1 MKILKKCLTCGAEFI
16 ASKMSNKY
24 CCRECERDASR
35 KREAKR
41 KKSVRESEKEAAL
54 DKERDAVAS
63 RPFLTPSDVALLL
76 DMSVST
82 VYRCFYSGIIKAVRI
97 RRKTLVRRE
106 DLDKYFEDAGPY
118 RKRSYKR
125 KQEQEYYTLQEIMDK
140 YKIGR
145 KAVWGRCDRLGIPK
159 VYEGRNTFYSKKLID
174 ANFSEL
180 LDVIDIDNYYTLS
193 QIMEMYNMTQGA
205 ALCFV
210 KYHAV
215 PRVKRNGRSYYSKVH
230 IDCIKHK
237 TDEIDPDWYS
247 YEEAMQKYG
256 ITKDQVSY
264 TLKTYSIKTEKRGK
278 FTMIYRTDF
287 DNKVNDASER
297 EHQCGRYYLIA
308 RTELKTNINIDIDID
323 NNIYFLYLK
332 SNDTEL
338 PSKDSLMIPDS
349 ENELVTN
356 VLKERFIVR
365 SFAYDI
371 RKWLKQLY
379 NELIGSKDEEY
390 LISGIHQYMDYL
402 DFKYETSKIYSTMN
416 NELGKYLELNNYKT
430 IDSLISLREQANDLI
445 TTVSNIINMKIFN
458 ENKSIIKE
466 IKKIRDGFNK
476 SSNSDEV
483 KEYRIMKKI
492 NNIIFCIETDL
503 YDDKIFYG
511 IKCTSDSL
519 DKEIQSKIGEL
530 LEHKNTKYSTNL
542 DGGWPIYKYASSK
555 TPEEIYSEFVTFVND
570 VISSDNSISYND
582 KDS

>member
-287 DNKVNDASER
+287 DNIMHQRLQNSTPLIKSNGEEKVVFTAKQQEKICPATPEGYYSTDEVAEMFKISIKHAGVITR
-297 EHQCGRYYLIA
+297 E
-308 RTELKTNINIDIDID
+308 
-323 NNIYFLYLK
+323 NNIPKIALK
-332 SNDTEL
+332 GFNFYEKGSIDL
-338 PSKDSLMIPDS
+338 
-349 ENELVTN
+349 
-356 VLKERFIVR
+356 
-365 SFAYDI
+365 
-371 RKWLKQLY
+371 LY
-379 NELIGSKDEEY
+379 N
-390 LISGIHQYMDYL
+390 
-402 DFKYETSKIYSTMN
+402 
-416 NELGKYLELNNYKT
+416 
-430 IDSLISLREQANDLI
+430 
-445 TTVSNIINMKIFN
+445 
-458 ENKSIIKE
+458 
-466 IKKIRDGFNK
+466 KKN
-476 SSNSDEV
+476 
-483 KEYRIMKKI
+483 
-492 NNIIFCIETDL
+492 
-503 YDDKIFYG
+503 
-511 IKCTSDSL
+511 
-519 DKEIQSKIGEL
+519 
-530 LEHKNTKYSTNL
+530 
-542 DGGWPIYKYASSK
+542 KYAEITDWI
-555 TPEEIYSEFVTFVND
+555 TPEEIRTTFKMTADGVRSFIHRHKIPAKVEYGSTYYSKQHIEEIKNGYFVGRDRYYSVEEATKKYNLTNSLVFYYVNHYKLTRVKKQKFIFFRKEEFDRLMEKRFSEDDFIANID
-570 VISSDNSISYND
+570 I
-582 KDS
+582 

>member
-1 MKILKKCLTCGAEFI
+1 MGEVLSQSEIDDLLKALSSGELDVDEMKNGEEKQVKNYDFARPSKFSKEHLRTLEIIFEHFGRLLATNLPAYLRKAVSVDVVNSEVVIYSEFSNALSNPVLLGVVSMAPLSGNMVMEI
-16 ASKMSNKY
+16 ASNLGFAFVD
-24 CCRECERDASR
+24 RLLGGAG
-35 KREAKR
+35 
-41 KKSVRESEKEAAL
+41 AAL

-76 DMSVST
+76 DISVST

-205 ALCFV
+205 TLCFV

-287 DNKVNDASER
+287 DNIMHQRLQNSTPLIKSNGDEKVVFTAKQQEKICPATPEGYYSTDEVAEMFKISIKHAGVITR
-297 EHQCGRYYLIA
+297 E
-308 RTELKTNINIDIDID
+308 
-323 NNIYFLYLK
+323 NNIPKIALKGFNFYEKGSIDLLYNK
-332 SNDTEL
+332 KNKYAEITDWITPEEMRTTF
-338 PSKDSLMIPDS
+338 KMTADG
-349 ENELVTN
+349 
-356 VLKERFIVR
+356 VR
-365 SFAYDI
+365 SFIHRHKIPAKVEYGSTYYS
-371 RKWLKQLY
+371 KQHI
-379 NELIGSKDEEY
+379 E
-390 LISGIHQYMDYL
+390 
-402 DFKYETSKIYSTMN
+402 
-416 NELGKYLELNNYKT
+416 
-430 IDSLISLREQANDLI
+430 
-445 TTVSNIINMKIFN
+445 
-458 ENKSIIKE
+458 E
-466 IKKIRDGFNK
+466 IKNGYFVGRDR
-476 SSNSDEV
+476 
-483 KEYRIMKKI
+483 Y
-492 NNIIFCIETDL
+492 
-503 YDDKIFYG
+503 
-511 IKCTSDSL
+511 
-519 DKEIQSKIGEL
+519 
-530 LEHKNTKYSTNL
+530 YSV
-542 DGGWPIYKYASSK
+542 
-555 TPEEIYSEFVTFVND
+555 EEW
-570 VISSDNSISYND
+570 
-582 KDS
+582 

>member
-125 KQEQEYYTLQEIMDK
+125 KQEQEYYYTLQEIMDK

-287 DNKVNDASER
+287 DNIMHQRLQNSTPLIKSNGDEKVVFTAKQQEKICPATPEGYYSTDEVAEMFKISIKHAGVITR
-297 EHQCGRYYLIA
+297 ENNIPKIALKGFNFYEKGSIDLLYNKKNKYAEITDWITPEEMRTTFKMTADGVRSFIHRHKIPAKVEYGSTYYSKQHIEEIKNGYFVGRDRYYSVEEAAKKYNLTNSLVFYYVNHYKLTRVKKQKFIFFRKEEFDRLMEKRFSEDDLIA
-308 RTELKTNINIDIDID
+308 NIDI
-323 NNIYFLYLK
+323 
-332 SNDTEL
+332 
-338 PSKDSLMIPDS
+338 
-349 ENELVTN
+349 
-356 VLKERFIVR
+356 
-365 SFAYDI
+365 
-371 RKWLKQLY
+371 
-379 NELIGSKDEEY
+379 
-390 LISGIHQYMDYL
+390 
-402 DFKYETSKIYSTMN
+402 
-416 NELGKYLELNNYKT
+416 
-430 IDSLISLREQANDLI
+430 
-445 TTVSNIINMKIFN
+445 
-458 ENKSIIKE
+458 
-466 IKKIRDGFNK
+466 
-476 SSNSDEV
+476 
-483 KEYRIMKKI
+483 
-492 NNIIFCIETDL
+492 
-503 YDDKIFYG
+503 
-511 IKCTSDSL
+511 
-519 DKEIQSKIGEL
+519 
-530 LEHKNTKYSTNL
+530 
-542 DGGWPIYKYASSK
+542 
-555 TPEEIYSEFVTFVND
+555 
-570 VISSDNSISYND
+570 
-582 KDS
+582 

>member
-1 MKILKKCLTCGAEFI
+1 MEENKYEKLINIINELNNKKEEVLKNLPYHLNVISSAARGKNLKEIAHTMILTDLLKCPKILSSFLNFFFSLDI
-16 ASKMSNKY
+16 DIN
-24 CCRECERDASR
+24 DPLVV
-35 KREAKR
+35 KRE
-41 KKSVRESEKEAAL
+41 
-54 DKERDAVAS
+54 ERGPLGQPDII
-63 RPFLTPSDVALLL
+63 LL
-76 DMSVST
+76 
-82 VYRCFYSGIIKAVRI
+82 
-97 RRKTLVRRE
+97 
-106 DLDKYFEDAGPY
+106 
-118 RKRSYKR
+118 
-125 KQEQEYYTLQEIMDK
+125 
-140 YKIGR
+140 
-145 KAVWGRCDRLGIPK
+145 
-159 VYEGRNTFYSKKLID
+159 N
-174 ANFSEL
+174 
-180 LDVIDIDNYYTLS
+180 
-193 QIMEMYNMTQGA
+193 
-205 ALCFV
+205 
-210 KYHAV
+210 
-215 PRVKRNGRSYYSKVH
+215 
-230 IDCIKHK
+230 KHK
-237 TDEIDPDWYS
+237 CIIIE
-247 YEEAMQKYG
+247 
-256 ITKDQVSY
+256 
-264 TLKTYSIKTEKRGK
+264 
-278 FTMIYRTDF
+278 
-287 DNKVNDASER
+287 NKVNDASER

-308 RTELKTNINIDIDID
+308 RTELKTNINIDID

-483 KEYRIMKKI
+483 KEYGIMKKI

>member
-287 DNKVNDASER
+287 DNIMHQRLQNSTPLIKSNGEECLRFIRIAAITVRLQRVKEQKTIPVAPVPLFLSLNFRRNEINVASKYIIGINLMFIAPVVFLISYDGYSSIIANPHCKDYHITRLIIVIRCHYRAITLKVPF
-297 EHQCGRYYLIA
+297 IA
-308 RTELKTNINIDIDID
+308 IGNLLTILANCRNKL
-323 NNIYFLYLK
+323 FLFAMLYL
-332 SNDTEL
+332 L
-338 PSKDSLMIPDS
+338 
-349 ENELVTN
+349 
-356 VLKERFIVR
+356 
-365 SFAYDI
+365 
-371 RKWLKQLY
+371 
-379 NELIGSKDEEY
+379 
-390 LISGIHQYMDYL
+390 H
-402 DFKYETSKIYSTMN
+402 
-416 NELGKYLELNNYKT
+416 T
-430 IDSLISLREQANDLI
+430 IID
-445 TTVSNIINMKIFN
+445 
-458 ENKSIIKE
+458 
-466 IKKIRDGFNK
+466 
-476 SSNSDEV
+476 
-483 KEYRIMKKI
+483 
-492 NNIIFCIETDL
+492 
-503 YDDKIFYG
+503 
-511 IKCTSDSL
+511 
-519 DKEIQSKIGEL
+519 
-530 LEHKNTKYSTNL
+530 
-542 DGGWPIYKYASSK
+542 
-555 TPEEIYSEFVTFVND
+555 
-570 VISSDNSISYND
+570 
-582 KDS
+582 

>member
-287 DNKVNDASER
+287 DNIMHQRLQNSTPLIKSNGEEKVVFTAKQQEKICPATPEGYYSTDEVAEMFKISIKHAGVITR
-297 EHQCGRYYLIA
+297 E
-308 RTELKTNINIDIDID
+308 
-323 NNIYFLYLK
+323 NNIPKIALKGFNFYEKGSIDLLYNK
-332 SNDTEL
+332 KNKYAEITDWITPEEMRTTF
-338 PSKDSLMIPDS
+338 KMTADG
-349 ENELVTN
+349 
-356 VLKERFIVR
+356 VR
-365 SFAYDI
+365 SFIHRHKIPAKVEYSNIGEGMKEVKDSVTGLTENVNNAI
-371 RKWLKQLY
+371 TSADSKWSGMSKFLQGIFSGNGGNMMGNFFSNVGKGNVSGLS
-379 NELIGSKDEEY
+379 LIGLVVAALLVFGRFGWMGKIAGAVLAMMMIGNNVNMNEALASEKKRPATQSQDE
-390 LISGIHQYMDYL
+390 SQQ
-402 DFKYETSKIYSTMN
+402 S
-416 NELGKYLELNNYKT
+416 
-430 IDSLISLREQANDLI
+430 
-445 TTVSNIINMKIFN
+445 
-458 ENKSIIKE
+458 
-466 IKKIRDGFNK
+466 
-476 SSNSDEV
+476 EV
-483 KEYRIMKKI
+483 AQG
-492 NNIIFCIETDL
+492 T
-503 YDDKIFYG
+503 
-511 IKCTSDSL
+511 
-519 DKEIQSKIGEL
+519 
-530 LEHKNTKYSTNL
+530 
-542 DGGWPIYKYASSK
+542 GGGRRR
-555 TPEEIYSEFVTFVND
+555 
-570 VISSDNSISYND
+570 
-582 KDS
+582 

>member
-82 VYRCFYSGIIKAVRI
+82 VYRCFYSGIIRAVRI

-215 PRVKRNGRSYYSKVH
+215 PRVK
-230 IDCIKHK
+230 HK
-237 TDEIDPDWYS
+237 D
-247 YEEAMQKYG
+247 KR
-256 ITKDQVSY
+256 IT
-264 TLKTYSIKTEKRGK
+264 I
-278 FTMIYRTDF
+278 
-287 DNKVNDASER
+287 
-297 EHQCGRYYLIA
+297 
-308 RTELKTNINIDIDID
+308 
-323 NNIYFLYLK
+323 
-332 SNDTEL
+332 
-338 PSKDSLMIPDS
+338 
-349 ENELVTN
+349 
-356 VLKERFIVR
+356 
-365 SFAYDI
+365 
-371 RKWLKQLY
+371 
-379 NELIGSKDEEY
+379 
-390 LISGIHQYMDYL
+390 
-402 DFKYETSKIYSTMN
+402 
-416 NELGKYLELNNYKT
+416 
-430 IDSLISLREQANDLI
+430 
-445 TTVSNIINMKIFN
+445 
-458 ENKSIIKE
+458 
-466 IKKIRDGFNK
+466 
-476 SSNSDEV
+476 
-483 KEYRIMKKI
+483 
-492 NNIIFCIETDL
+492 
-503 YDDKIFYG
+503 
-511 IKCTSDSL
+511 
-519 DKEIQSKIGEL
+519 
-530 LEHKNTKYSTNL
+530 
-542 DGGWPIYKYASSK
+542 
-555 TPEEIYSEFVTFVND
+555 
-570 VISSDNSISYND
+570 
-582 KDS
+582 

>member
-264 TLKTYSIKTEKRGK
+264 TLKTYSIKTFTAKQQEKICSATPEGYYSTDEVAEMFKISIKHAGVITRENNIPKIALKGFNFYEKGSIDLLYNKKNKYAEITDWITPEEMRTTFKMTADGVRSFIHRHKIPAKVEYGSTYYSKQHIEEIKNGYFVGRDRYYSVEEATKKYNLTNSLVFYYVNHYKLTRVKKQKFIFFRKEEFDRLMEKR
-278 FTMIYRTDF
+278 FSEDDF
-287 DNKVNDASER
+287 
-297 EHQCGRYYLIA
+297 IA
-308 RTELKTNINIDIDID
+308 NIDI
-323 NNIYFLYLK
+323 
-332 SNDTEL
+332 
-338 PSKDSLMIPDS
+338 
-349 ENELVTN
+349 
-356 VLKERFIVR
+356 
-365 SFAYDI
+365 
-371 RKWLKQLY
+371 
-379 NELIGSKDEEY
+379 
-390 LISGIHQYMDYL
+390 
-402 DFKYETSKIYSTMN
+402 
-416 NELGKYLELNNYKT
+416 
-430 IDSLISLREQANDLI
+430 
-445 TTVSNIINMKIFN
+445 
-458 ENKSIIKE
+458 
-466 IKKIRDGFNK
+466 
-476 SSNSDEV
+476 
-483 KEYRIMKKI
+483 
-492 NNIIFCIETDL
+492 
-503 YDDKIFYG
+503 
-511 IKCTSDSL
+511 
-519 DKEIQSKIGEL
+519 
-530 LEHKNTKYSTNL
+530 
-542 DGGWPIYKYASSK
+542 
-555 TPEEIYSEFVTFVND
+555 
-570 VISSDNSISYND
+570 
-582 KDS
+582 

>member
-205 ALCFV
+205 TLCFV

-230 IDCIKHK
+230 IDCIKSPFRPFLLSTTSIGQEGLDFH
-237 TDEIDPDWYS
+237 WY
-247 YEEAMQKYG
+247 
-256 ITKDQVSY
+256 
-264 TLKTYSIKTEKRGK
+264 
-278 FTMIYRTDF
+278 
-287 DNKVNDASER
+287 
-297 EHQCGRYYLIA
+297 A
-308 RTELKTNINIDIDID
+308 RKIVHWN
-323 NNIYFLYLK
+323 
-332 SNDTEL
+332 L
-338 PSKDSLMIPDS
+338 PSNPVDIEQREGRINRFKCLAIRRNVVKLYGSETYHTWDELFSLAYSNLKGTHSDIVPYWCLPVANLTEEQRAKLEYIERIVPLYPLSRDRYKYERLIKVLALYRMTLGQPRQ
-349 ENELVTN
+349 EELLN
-356 VLKERFIVR
+356 LLRNMHLSDKQLKE
-365 SFAYDI
+365 
-371 RKWLKQLY
+371 L
-379 NELIGSKDEEY
+379 
-390 LISGIHQYMDYL
+390 
-402 DFKYETSKIYSTMN
+402 
-416 NELGKYLELNNYKT
+416 T
-430 IDSLISLREQANDLI
+430 IDLCPY
-445 TTVSNIINMKIFN
+445 
-458 ENKSIIKE
+458 NKRK
-466 IKKIRDGFNK
+466 
-476 SSNSDEV
+476 
-483 KEYRIMKKI
+483 
-492 NNIIFCIETDL
+492 
-503 YDDKIFYG
+503 
-511 IKCTSDSL
+511 
-519 DKEIQSKIGEL
+519 
-530 LEHKNTKYSTNL
+530 
-542 DGGWPIYKYASSK
+542 
-555 TPEEIYSEFVTFVND
+555 
-570 VISSDNSISYND
+570 
-582 KDS
+582 

>member
-308 RTELKTNINIDIDID
+308 RTELKTNINIDID

-483 KEYRIMKKI
+483 KEYRIMKK
-492 NNIIFCIETDL
+492 N
-503 YDDKIFYG
+503 
-511 IKCTSDSL
+511 
-519 DKEIQSKIGEL
+519 
-530 LEHKNTKYSTNL
+530 
-542 DGGWPIYKYASSK
+542 
-555 TPEEIYSEFVTFVND
+555 
-570 VISSDNSISYND
+570 
-582 KDS
+582 